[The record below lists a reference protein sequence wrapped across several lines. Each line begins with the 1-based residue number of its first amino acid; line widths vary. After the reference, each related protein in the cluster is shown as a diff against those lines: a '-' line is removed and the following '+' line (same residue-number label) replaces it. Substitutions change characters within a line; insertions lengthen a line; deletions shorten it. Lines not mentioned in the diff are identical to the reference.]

1 MSMIVLAHC
10 SNGYCGCDSE
20 EVFFFDDDTPE
31 RIIDEDLVCWAQEN
45 AESYAYV
52 HFGWDEPYTEEDY
65 EDYLEN
71 YVSYDWHSATYEE
84 YLEWCDNWSYE
95 PKTEE
100 EIANYLSA

>member
-20 EVFFFDDDTPE
+20 EVFFYEDDTPE
-31 RIIDEDLVCWAQEN
+31 LVIDEDLVCWAQEN

-52 HFGWDEPYTEEDY
+52 HFGWEGEYTEEKYD
-65 EDYLEN
+65 EYLED
-71 YVSYDWHSATYEE
+71 YVSYDWHVATYEE
-84 YLEWCDNWSYE
+84 YLDWCDNWNYE

-100 EIANYLSA
+100 EIAKYLSE

>member
-31 RIIDEDLVCWAQEN
+31 RIIDEDLICWAQEN

-52 HFGWDEPYTEEDY
+52 HFGWEGDYTEEEYD
-65 EDYLEN
+65 EYLEN
-71 YVSYDWHSATYEE
+71 HVDFDWHVATYEE
-84 YLEWCDNWSYE
+84 YLDWCDNWNYK
-95 PKTEE
+95 PKTEK
-100 EIANYLSA
+100 EIVEYLSA